1 MNLKPVNVSSKW
13 MLLTS
18 QIRRTILDVTIVE
31 TAAAFSGSVPLRRR
45 AVMI

>member
-13 MLLTS
+13 MLFTS
-18 QIRRTILDVTIVE
+18 QMRRTILDVTIVE
-31 TAAAFSGSVPLRRR
+31 SAAAFSGSVPLRMC

>member
-13 MLLTS
+13 MSFTS
-18 QIRRTILDVTIVE
+18 QMRRTILDVTIVE
-31 TAAAFSGSVPLRRR
+31 IAAAFSGSVPLRRR